1 MFDKIRM
8 LVGIDGSLHSKKAL
22 EEAVTIARRF
32 SGSIKVITVYDQG
45 MEKKAEKILEETKQY
60 LEKEELEYSV
70 ASILGSNPARA
81 LQNTAKQENLD
92 LIVVGSRGLGSTA
105 SILLGSVSR
114 QVVTNAECSVLV
126 VKK

>member
-1 MFDKIRM
+1 M

-60 LEKEELEYSV
+60 LEKEEFEYFV

>member
-1 MFDKIRM
+1 M

-60 LEKEELEYSV
+60 LEKEEFEYSV

-81 LQNTAKQENLD
+81 LQNTAKKENLD

>member
-1 MFDKIRM
+1 VFDKIRI
-8 LVGIDGSLHSKKAL
+8 LVGMDGSLHSKKAL

-45 MEKKAEKILEETKQY
+45 MEKKAEKIIEEAKQY
-60 LEKEELEYSV
+60 LEKEGVEFSLASV
-70 ASILGSNPARA
+70 LGSNPARA
-81 LQNTAKQENLD
+81 LQNIAKQEKFD

-105 SILLGSVSR
+105 SILVGSVSR
-114 QVVTNAECSVLV
+114 QVVANAECSVLV

>member
-1 MFDKIRM
+1 M